1 MLSEGD
7 ISVDTVPSL
16 DVEMLPIV
24 PPPPI
29 TDTTQ
34 DSDDDMAF
42 NIIDPPTVYDND
54 YDDDDDDLMDLIPD
68 FNLPEIPN
76 DHMITTND
84 SQNEILTKN
93 FNIMQRSHQEV
104 LPKKM
109 YDRIEAFDETDL
121 PKNFRSDGIVKDIS
135 PTKGTP
141 AIANLSEG
149 TSTDSNKAPIS
160 FATKEDSHN
169 DKDESFALDSEDE
182 DIPPPAAPL
191 FDTDALSPPPVPDFD
206 SESSFSDNEINL
218 AEETRIA
225 ELELSVMIGSDH
237 DSEIESTKQESPSYL
252 DNISD
257 MGKERRK
264 SFSDRNVPSVIFDS
278 YRETN
283 FDVAKE
289 RTLEGIDV
297 SDSAENDVAFSQPE
311 IEFQGPASKVSSG
324 KSSPKRRLSKD
335 SSERN
340 TRSKTGSF
348 ESSPGNPSNEFCNIS
363 RHASNSSDQIESLK
377 ELSPISEKRGS
388 LFTDDLL
395 GAEPNKLS
403 PWSSFE
409 HLPDSGKPDSRR
421 SSGEPSVG
429 GLEDREI
436 RRLRRLSDDPR
447 WSSFDSNSSDEQG
460 KDKKVNI
467 VKLLRERT
475 LTQDGDVD
483 DPNDVQLDFTNTRN
497 RFVSLILI

>member
-42 NIIDPPTVYDND
+42 NIIDPPTVYDNG
-54 YDDDDDDLMDLIPD
+54 DDDNDDDLMDLIPD

-76 DHMITTND
+76 DHMTTND
-84 SQNEILTKN
+84 DLQDETLPKN
-93 FNIMQRSHQEV
+93 FNMMQRSHQEL

-109 YDRIEAFDETDL
+109 DDRIEAFDETDL
-121 PKNFRSDGIVKDIS
+121 PKNFRLDGIEKGIS
-135 PTKGTP
+135 PTIGIP
-141 AIANLSEG
+141 AIAKLPDG
-149 TSTDSNKAPIS
+149 TPTDSNKAPLS
-160 FATKEDSHN
+160 FAAKEDSHN
-169 DKDESFALDSEDE
+169 DKIESFASDSEDE
-182 DIPPPAAPL
+182 DIPPPAAPM
-191 FDTDALSPPPVPDFD
+191 FDTDTLSPPPVPDFD
-206 SESSFSDNEINL
+206 SESSYSDNEINL

-225 ELELSVMIGSDH
+225 ELELSVVIGSDH
-237 DSEIESTKQESPSYL
+237 DSEIESPKQESPSYL

-257 MGKERRK
+257 MGKERRR
-264 SFSDRNVPSVIFDS
+264 SFSDRNVPPVIFDS

-283 FDVAKE
+283 FEK
-289 RTLEGIDV
+289 RTFGGMDV
-297 SDSAENDVAFSQPE
+297 SDSTENDVAFNKPE
-311 IEFQGPASKVSSG
+311 IECQRPASKVSSG
-324 KSSPKRRLSKD
+324 KSSPKRKLSKE

-340 TRSKTGSF
+340 TRSVTGSF
-348 ESSPGNPSNEFCNIS
+348 ESNPGNPSSEANNVS
-363 RHASNSSDQIESLK
+363 RHASNSADQIEAIK
-377 ELSPISEKRGS
+377 ELSPITKKRGS
-388 LFTDDLL
+388 LFTDDML
-395 GAEPNKLS
+395 GVEPNKLS

-421 SSGEPSVG
+421 SSGGSSVG

-475 LTQDGDVD
+475 MTQDGDID
-483 DPNDVQLDFTNTRN
+483 DPNDVQLDFTDTRK
-497 RFVSLILI
+497 RFVSLVLI